1 MFVGNF
7 AGALTVAVITA
18 VIFTFAFTM
27 DPNEIGQKIDHI
39 GENRPLGYTAHGA
52 AGMLTLF
59 LRGVLCNGMVST
71 GVVAAMMSMS
81 VSGQVIAMRMP
92 ILVFFY
98 LGFEQPVVNMFLS
111 PSGLM
116 LGGHLTSGTT

>member
-7 AGALTVAVITA
+7 AGALTVVVITA
-18 VIFTFAFTM
+18 VIFPPFTM

-39 GENRPLGYTAHGA
+39 GENRPLGYAAHGA

-98 LGFEQPVVNMFLS
+98 RAS
-111 PSGLM
+111 STPS
-116 LGGHLTSGTT
+116 

>member
-1 MFVGNF
+1 
-7 AGALTVAVITA
+7 
-18 VIFTFAFTM
+18 
-27 DPNEIGQKIDHI
+27 
-39 GENRPLGYTAHGA
+39 
-52 AGMLTLF
+52 MLTLF

-81 VSGQVIAMRMP
+81 VSGQAIAMRMP

-98 LGFEQPVVNMFLS
+98 MGFEHSVVNMFLS